1 MGKLADRLSLESADQ
16 TVEQLRVLQRQ
27 ARELGGQITNLAAGY
42 KAIRAA
48 ADDEDDLTALD
59 ARLAKVVLSLKADMD
74 RLDSTTRTIV
84 DSVID
89 GVFGARA

>member
-16 TVEQLRVLQRQ
+16 TVEQLRALQRQ
-27 ARELGGQITNLAAGY
+27 AREMGGQITNLAAGY
-42 KAIRAA
+42 KAVRAA

-59 ARLAKVVLSLKADMD
+59 ARFAKVVLALKADMD